1 MKNREKILIKEFNQ
15 LKSNIETG
23 KTNSEFDN
31 NDYYF
36 AFGLLNGKHIP
47 DLDKLPVEE
56 LDKII
61 NKIFGNELKEMSQK
75 RKKNIVRNIRRGMKL
90 SRIAYPSE
98 NAYVRDNRT
107 AALLIFLLVISAIAL
122 ILGVL
127 EIFGVNKNNNILI
140 FLTLITNVV
149 NLIFSAA
156 STFGIDIKSRK
167 LYKST
172 TIVEYLGIF
181 TSVITII
188 YIYILL

>member
-1 MKNREKILIKEFNQ
+1 MKNRKKILIKEFNQ

-98 NAYVRDNRT
+98 NAYVKDNTT
-107 AALLIFLLVISAIAL
+107 AALFIFWLVISAISL
-122 ILGVL
+122 ILGFL
-127 EIFGVNKNNNILI
+127 EIFGVNKNNDILI
-140 FLTLITNVV
+140 GLTLITNVV

-172 TIVEYLGIF
+172 TIGEYLGIF
-181 TSVITII
+181 TSIITII
-188 YIYILL
+188 YIYIS

>member
-1 MKNREKILIKEFNQ
+1 MKNRKKILIKEFNQ

-75 RKKNIVRNIRRGMKL
+75 RKK
-90 SRIAYPSE
+90 
-98 NAYVRDNRT
+98 
-107 AALLIFLLVISAIAL
+107 
-122 ILGVL
+122 ILL
-127 EIFGVNKNNNILI
+127 EILD
-140 FLTLITNVV
+140 VV
-149 NLIFSAA
+149 
-156 STFGIDIKSRK
+156 
-167 LYKST
+167 
-172 TIVEYLGIF
+172 
-181 TSVITII
+181 
-188 YIYILL
+188 